1 MLDAGDALFDN
12 QYLVPAKAASSK
24 LKAKTILSS
33 TQDMGD
39 YIYNVGNHDLA
50 AGFEFLKE
58 MDSTYDISF
67 ISSNIVLSGTNDLA
81 FEDHRIIEQNNLKI
95 GIFGLM
101 RAIPPFVTEV
111 EVLDIS
117 AIAQKKIK
125 ELRPQVDILVLLLNA
140 EKDIYNKIQSNFQG
154 IDYIFSSRETT
165 RTRPE
170 SKQNINGPLKYN
182 FGIQGKYIGR
192 FDISLKDTGQP
203 IKDITVPMVT
213 IKSFEDRLNNLQKQ
227 DPSKPLE
234 ELYKNNVSALNLI
247 GKLKQGIAESK
258 KQTKDIANFS
268 YFNLIYLSS
277 KIPSEKKLLN
287 LVNQTLKTCDEL
299 DKQGKKTSP

>member
-1 MLDAGDALFDN
+1 M
-12 QYLVPAKAASSK
+12 PSKAASSK

-50 AGFEFLKE
+50 AGFGFLEE

-81 FEDHRIIEQNNLKI
+81 FEDHRIIERNNLKI

-111 EVLDIS
+111 EALDIS
-117 AIAQKKIK
+117 ATAQKKIK

-140 EKDIYNKIQSNFQG
+140 ERDIYKKIQTNFQG

-170 SKQNINGPLKYN
+170 SKQNTDGPLKYN

-192 FDISLKDTGQP
+192 FDISLKDNDQP
-203 IKDITVPMVT
+203 IKDITVPMMT
-213 IKSFEDRLNNLQKQ
+213 IKSYEDRLNNLQKQ

-234 ELYKNNVSALNLI
+234 ELYKDNVSALNLI
-247 GKLKQGIAESK
+247 GRLKQGIAESK
-258 KQTKDIANFS
+258 KQTKDVANYS